1 MTINERVKLVRKD
14 LNLTME
20 KFGEQIGLKKA
31 AVSVI
36 ENGKC
41 SVTEANIRSICR
53 EFNVDYT
60 WLTTGTGKMY
70 VDTDQSFFN
79 KIDLIMAGEN
89 EFHKNLI
96 KYAVNL
102 NIKELETIENMIN
115 EFLEMNKKKKHE
127 L

>member
-102 NIKELETIENMIN
+102 DIKELETIENMIN

>member
-79 KIDLIMAGEN
+79 KIDLIMTGEN

-102 NIKELETIENMIN
+102 DIKELETIQNMIN

>member
-60 WLTTGTGKMY
+60 WLTPGTGKMY

-102 NIKELETIENMIN
+102 DIKELETIQNMIN

>member
-102 NIKELETIENMIN
+102 DIKELETIENMIN
-115 EFLEMNKKKKHE
+115 QFLEMNKKKNNE

>member
-102 NIKELETIENMIN
+102 DIKELETIQNMIN

>member
-41 SVTEANIRSICR
+41 SVTEANIRSLCR

-102 NIKELETIENMIN
+102 DIKELETIQNMIN